1 MEMSVE
7 HWWNNTD
14 GVKPK
19 YLEKNVSHCQSLH
32 HKFYVDWRET
42 EPGPSRWDSGDY
54 RPHVIA
60 DLSSILFL

>member
-42 EPGPSRWDSGDY
+42 EPGPSR
-54 RPHVIA
+54 
-60 DLSSILFL
+60 